1 MSQELA
7 YVLINPYTLMKSRT
21 GGVIARLLGRS
32 NLELVACRM
41 FAPSKELV
49 EEFCGVIEKDSRSRD
64 KIKSHIIS
72 YLQNNYIKHAKSK
85 MHNRVMF
92 LLFKGENAVEK
103 IRKVVGPLV
112 HRSIS
117 GETIRDTYGDYIKDA
132 KGNIAYF
139 EPAVLVPPDAE
150 NAEKR
155 LKIWAKHS
163 KKCGGVLEKAINYK
177 NKKNV
182 QKTLVLI
189 KPDNF
194 RGPSHKAGN
203 IIDLFSRTGLY
214 IIGAKLI
221 SLSLKEAEEFYGPV
235 RKVLAEKL
243 QSRIKERIKKAI
255 ESEFGF
261 KVPDACLD
269 KVTRKTSNI
278 NAENEFNNIVYFMT
292 GIDRKN
298 PEVFKNKHRKS
309 RVKCLALVY
318 QGKDAVQKIRNQLG
332 ATDPTKAE
340 WATVRREF
348 GQNVMENTAHA
359 SDSPFNAEREMRIIK
374 MGKDDIEQIVRDF
387 YGEKKK

>member
-1 MSQELA
+1 MAQELA

-41 FAPSKELV
+41 FAPNEEMV
-49 EEFCGVIEKDSRSRD
+49 NEFCEVIMSDSKGSRQIRD
-64 KIKSHIIS
+64 HIVD
-72 YLQNNYIKHAKSK
+72 YLRNNYIRHPNSK

-92 LLFKGENAVEK
+92 LLFKGENAVNK

-112 HRSIS
+112 HKTIS

-132 KGNIAYF
+132 KGNITYF
-139 EPAVLVPPDAE
+139 EPAVLVPPDAK

-155 LKIWAKHS
+155 LKIWAKYS
-163 KKCGGVLEKAINYK
+163 RENGGLLEKTIKYRNR
-177 NKKNV
+177 KKV

-214 IIGAKLI
+214 IIGTKLVN
-221 SLSLKEAEEFYGPV
+221 LSLKEAEEFYGPV

-243 QSRIKERIKKAI
+243 QARIKERIKKAI
-255 ESEFGF
+255 ETEFGF
-261 KVPDACLD
+261 KAPDTCLD
-269 KVTRKTSNI
+269 KVTDEISNI
-278 NAENEFNNIVYFMT
+278 NAENEFNNIIYFMT
-292 GIDRKN
+292 GIDRRN
-298 PEVFKNKHRKS
+298 PEILKNKDRKG

-318 QGKDAVQKIRNQLG
+318 QGKEAVQKIRNQLG
-332 ATDPTKAE
+332 STDPTKAE

-359 SDSPFNAEREMRIIK
+359 SDSPLNAEREMRIIDID
-374 MGKDDIEQIVRDF
+374 KDDIDQIVRDF
-387 YGEKKK
+387 YGKKKK